1 MKFLAEF
8 LIFFLQYLITLSKK
22 GTIARGFLSVKAIA
36 PIFYSPINTTSSEY
50 EFMSNL
56 S

>member
-1 MKFLAEF
+1 MGEI
-8 LIFFLQYLITLSKK
+8 LIYKKQVRTKK